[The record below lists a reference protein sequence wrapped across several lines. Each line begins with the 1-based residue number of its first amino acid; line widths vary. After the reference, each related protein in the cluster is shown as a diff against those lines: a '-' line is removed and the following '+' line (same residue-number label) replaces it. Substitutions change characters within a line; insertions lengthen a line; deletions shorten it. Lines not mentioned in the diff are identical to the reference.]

1 MFLVFFFVSLHKSL
15 YMDNNINL
23 LGKRY
28 VAYDIANMPFNNI
41 QLDYVVLRENDKN
54 KDRKNLE
61 FEIKGKEEL
70 EEYIAETTKDL
81 NICCTKKLEHL
92 KFDKWKVERKK
103 DKTNLD
109 KEFLSHFLFYQMT
122 IENFWKVNLDILNFY
137 LNTICKK

>member
-1 MFLVFFFVSLHKSL
+1 ME
-15 YMDNNINL
+15 NNLNL

-70 EEYIAETTKDL
+70 EEYIAETIMDL
-81 NICCTKKLEHL
+81 NICCTKKLEQL
-92 KFDKWKVERKK
+92 KFEKWKVERKE
-103 DKTNLD
+103 DKTKFD
-109 KEFLSHFLFYQMT
+109 KEFLNNFLTYQIT
-122 IENFWKVNLDILNFY
+122 IKKFWRVNLDILNFY
-137 LNTICKK
+137 LNTVCKDNGTLRI